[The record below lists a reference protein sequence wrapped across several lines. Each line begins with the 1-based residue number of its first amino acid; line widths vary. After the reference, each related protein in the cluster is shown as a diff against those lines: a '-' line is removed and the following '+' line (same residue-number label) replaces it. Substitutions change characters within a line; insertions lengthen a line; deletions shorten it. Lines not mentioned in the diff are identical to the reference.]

1 LDGERAY
8 NESVLPIFFVLI
20 ALLGG
25 LPGGE
30 PIATKHLTIATS
42 ASQEAVAPGARVALN
57 IDIAPKPTMHVYAPG
72 QKDYIPVSVTID
84 GNAAIKPVTIQFPKP
99 EKREVKE
106 LGETQLVYSKP
117 FRIVQAITLATRP
130 APAAG
135 PLTVKGAV
143 KYQACDESI
152 CYAPIT
158 VPVTWTL
165 TVKRPSGR

>member
-1 LDGERAY
+1 M
-8 NESVLPIFFVLI
+8 LPRFL
-20 ALLGG
+20 ALALWLGG
-25 LPGGE
+25 AVPGGE

-42 ASQEAVAPGARVALN
+42 ASQDAVAPGGRVALN

-72 QKDYIPVSVTID
+72 QKDYIAVSVTIE
-84 GNAAIKPVTIQFPKP
+84 GNAAIKPATLQFPAP
-99 EKREVKE
+99 EKRKVKE

-117 FRIVQAITLATRP
+117 FRIVQDIAVAKGP
-130 APAAG
+130 SAKPG

-165 TVKRPSGR
+165 TVKKPSGR

>member
-1 LDGERAY
+1 
-8 NESVLPIFFVLI
+8 
-20 ALLGG
+20 
-25 LPGGE
+25 
-30 PIATKHLTIATS
+30 
-42 ASQEAVAPGARVALN
+42 
-57 IDIAPKPTMHVYAPG
+57 MHVYAPG
-72 QKDYIPVSVTID
+72 QKDYIAVSVTLD
-84 GNAAIKPVTIQFPKP
+84 GNAAIKPATIQFPAP

-117 FRIVQAITLATRP
+117 FRIVQAITLAKRP

-135 PLTVKGAV
+135 PMTVKGAV

-165 TVKRPSGR
+165 TVKKPSGR

>member
-1 LDGERAY
+1 
-8 NESVLPIFFVLI
+8 VLPVFLVFAIWMTST
-20 ALLGG
+20 G
-25 LPGGE
+25 PGGE
-30 PIATKHLTIATS
+30 PVSTKHLTIATS
-42 ASQEAVAPGARVALN
+42 ASKDAVAPGARVALN

-72 QKDYIPVSVTID
+72 QKNYIAVSLTLE
-84 GNAAIKPVTIQFPKP
+84 GNPAIKPAAIQFPPP

-106 LGETQLVYSKP
+106 LGETQLVYSRP
-117 FRIVQAITLATRP
+117 FRIIQAIAVATAPSVRP
-130 APAAG
+130 G

-165 TVKRPSGR
+165 TVKKPSGR